1 MIGEA
6 RWEVHL
12 AGRQVES
19 LAAADSVV
27 DAGESR
33 TAAVCRSIEAAV
45 ALKSC
50 QSR

>member
-6 RWEVHL
+6 RWEVRL
-12 AGRQVES
+12 AGRRVES

-33 TAAVCRSIEAAV
+33 IAAACRSIAV
-45 ALKSC
+45 AAALESC
-50 QSR
+50 

>member
-12 AGRQVES
+12 AGLRAES
-19 LAAADSVV
+19 LAAVDSVV
-27 DAGESR
+27 DAGELR
-33 TAAVCRSIEAAV
+33 IAAACRSIAVAA

-50 QSR
+50 